1 MNPIFLIVP
10 ILLPLAAAVWLRLA
24 RPEGRAMQVG
34 LMAAVLVNSALVWA
48 LLLNRPADGLEL
60 FRFTQG
66 LSVTLRLDGMGS
78 VFAGLVSA
86 LWPLAT
92 LYTYAYMEHDRRV
105 GVFLTC
111 YTLTYSVTLGIAFA
125 GNLLTLYLFY
135 ELLTLAT
142 VPLVMHDLTPEAL
155 RAARKYLYYSLG
167 GAAFA
172 FMGIVFLA
180 YYGATLDFTGYAA
193 AVNSGMML
201 SHRDMMTVV
210 YVLTFFGF
218 SVKAAMFPFHGWLP
232 TASVAPT
239 PVTALLHAVA
249 VVKSGAFAILRVT
262 YFSYGTVFLAGTAA
276 QKAVMAAAMVTV
288 VFASTMAVKAVHFKR
303 RLAYSTASNLSYI
316 LLAASVMTELGLE
329 AALAHMVFHA
339 VMKCCAFFC
348 AGAVMHQADRHYI
361 YELDGIGRKMP
372 VVFTCFTVASLSL
385 AGIPP
390 LCGFLSKWSIAKALL
405 TMPDTLLG
413 WLGLASLMYAA
424 FMSAVYMLTVV
435 VRAFQP
441 LPAGQLEGVHD
452 PGWKM
457 ILPIGL
463 LAAAV
468 VVLGFCSQPLF
479 GLFGRIAAGT
489 L

>member
-1 MNPIFLIVP
+1 
-10 ILLPLAAAVWLRLA
+10 
-24 RPEGRAMQVG
+24 
-34 LMAAVLVNSALVWA
+34 
-48 LLLNRPADGLEL
+48 
-60 FRFTQG
+60 
-66 LSVTLRLDGMGS
+66 
-78 VFAGLVSA
+78 
-86 LWPLAT
+86 
-92 LYTYAYMEHDRRV
+92 
-105 GVFLTC
+105 
-111 YTLTYSVTLGIAFA
+111 
-125 GNLLTLYLFY
+125 
-135 ELLTLAT
+135 
-142 VPLVMHDLTPEAL
+142 
-155 RAARKYLYYSLG
+155 
-167 GAAFA
+167 
-172 FMGIVFLA
+172 
-180 YYGATLDFTGYAA
+180 
-193 AVNSGMML
+193 
-201 SHRDMMTVV
+201 
-210 YVLTFFGF
+210 
-218 SVKAAMFPFHGWLP
+218 
-232 TASVAPT
+232 
-239 PVTALLHAVA
+239 
-249 VVKSGAFAILRVT
+249 
-262 YFSYGTVFLAGTAA
+262 
-276 QKAVMAAAMVTV
+276 
-288 VFASTMAVKAVHFKR
+288 
-303 RLAYSTASNLSYI
+303 
-316 LLAASVMTELGLE
+316 MTELGLE